1 MRREEQVLL
10 DRKCERL
17 QNEAFSDLE
26 HLYKEKIK
34 RLQSENN
41 TDYELEDFFNQFEH
55 IMQDYQKAKDYLYNQ
70 AFQNNHPTKKK
81 HLFKKN
87 NYKQSY

>member
-1 MRREEQVLL
+1 MRREEFALL
-10 DRKCERL
+10 HHKLEKL
-17 QNEAFSDLE
+17 QNEAFPDLE
-26 HLYKEKIK
+26 HLYKEKVK

-55 IMQDYQKAKDYLYNQ
+55 IMQDYQETKDYLYNQ

-81 HLFKKN
+81 HLFKRK
-87 NYKQSY
+87 